1 MAPPASVCGAIAS
14 DSRGLRHRAEGVG
27 SNRGRLFRR
36 RRALSLGMLGKGIV
50 KRCTERIQQ
59 YTYVRT
65 LGGGTETNYVCTY
78 VRSLEMSP
86 RSAGW
91 EGEQRETTAV
101 MYARLYVRKDVPTY
115 VLTQVLTYVR
125 TSSRWAQ
132 THSTKKRTYVRMYI
146 HTNDIHTNVHT
157 YVREAH
163 RSPPLWLPI
172 SRLSMRTAV
181 CFCEPPFW
189 IPVRLT
195 MTERNVSHMPDLGG
209 EKQPVGKVASLLKPL
224 RRWFKRQPFPQV
236 RTYVTT
242 GIYKDPDRCGLQHP

>member
-101 MYARLYVRKDVPTY
+101 MYACTYVRTYLYVRKDVPTY

-125 TSSRWAQ
+125 RPDGRRRTPPKNVLTYECTYIRM
-132 THSTKKRTYVRMYI
+132 TYIRTYIRTYVK
-146 HTNDIHTNVHT
+146 
-157 YVREAH
+157 
-163 RSPPLWLPI
+163 P
-172 SRLSMRTAV
+172 TA
-181 CFCEPPFW
+181 
-189 IPVRLT
+189 
-195 MTERNVSHMPDLGG
+195 
-209 EKQPVGKVASLLKPL
+209 PL
-224 RRWFKRQPFPQV
+224 RFGSPSPA
-236 RTYVTT
+236 
-242 GIYKDPDRCGLQHP
+242 CL